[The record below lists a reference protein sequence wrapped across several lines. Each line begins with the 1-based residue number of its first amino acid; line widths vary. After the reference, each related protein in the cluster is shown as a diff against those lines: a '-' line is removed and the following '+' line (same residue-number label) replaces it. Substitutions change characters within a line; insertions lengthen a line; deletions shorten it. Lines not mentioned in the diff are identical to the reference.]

1 MTKMRTNRK
10 DPAPTKKKNSSSS
23 VDVALDVA
31 SFVPGPVGMSASAIG
46 AAKNIYEGDYKGAA
60 LDAANIA
67 TGGAAKYLKAASKV
81 AKAAGAAKVA
91 KGAAGK
97 AKILNKASN
106 PNIYKSAGLAR
117 DVNSLSP
124 NGYSSN
130 RTPQRESTYVAP
142 KPPIQKKKKR

>member
-1 MTKMRTNRK
+1 MAKMKTNRK

-81 AKAAGAAKVA
+81 AKAAGAPKVA
-91 KGAAGK
+91 KAAAG
-97 AKILNKASN
+97 ASKILNKASN
-106 PNIYKSAGLAR
+106 PNIYKSSGFAR
-117 DVNSLSP
+117 DVNSLST

>member
-31 SFVPGPVGMSASAIG
+31 SFVPGPIGMGASAIG

-60 LDAANIA
+60 LDAANIV
-67 TGGAAKYLKAASKV
+67 TGGTAKYLKAASKF
-81 AKAAGAAKVA
+81 AKAAGVPKVA
-91 KGAAGK
+91 KSAAGK

-117 DVNSLSP
+117 DVNSLNA

-130 RTPQRESTYVAP
+130 RTPQRESTYVPP